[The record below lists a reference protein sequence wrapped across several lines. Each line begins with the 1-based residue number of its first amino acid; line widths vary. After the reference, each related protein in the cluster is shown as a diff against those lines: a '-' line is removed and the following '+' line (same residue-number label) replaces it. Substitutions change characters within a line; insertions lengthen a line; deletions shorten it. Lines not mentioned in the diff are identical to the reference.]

1 MNKVR
6 KSLPALFALLSLAA
20 PAFTETLTQVERERA
35 MSDLHATRKQF
46 LDSVAG
52 LSEAQ
57 WNFKPA
63 PEVWSVA
70 EVAEH
75 IAVSEDTISG
85 MVMEQVAKGPAAPE
99 KKAEVQGK
107 DSLVLEKTVDRSR
120 KFQAPE
126 MLRPTHRFASQQA
139 LIDHFKES
147 RDRTIAYVEN
157 TQDSLR
163 DHFREHPAFG
173 LLDGYQWILLISAHS
188 HRHTLQIEEVK
199 SNPNFPKQ

>member
-1 MNKVR
+1 MK
-6 KSLPALFALLSLAA
+6 KLFLLLSLAA
-20 PAFTETLTQVERERA
+20 LPVPASPQALTQVERERA
-35 MSDLHATRKQF
+35 MSELHATRKQF

-70 EVAEH
+70 ECAEH
-75 IAVSEDTISG
+75 IALSEDRLYELVTQNL
-85 MVMEQVAKGPAAPE
+85 MKTPADPE
-99 KKAEVQGK
+99 KKAEVKGK
-107 DSLVLEKTVDRSR
+107 DELVLEKTVDRSQ

-126 MLRPTHRFASQQA
+126 ILRPTHQWPSKDD
-139 LIDHFKES
+139 LIAHFKES
-147 RDRTIAYVEN
+147 RDRTIAYVE
-157 TQDSLR
+157 TTPDDLR
-163 DHFREHPAFG
+163 EHFVTHPAFK

-199 SNPNFPKQ
+199 ANPTFPK

>member
-1 MNKVR
+1 MKKLLLV
-6 KSLPALFALLSLAA
+6 LSLGALA
-20 PAFTETLTQVERERA
+20 VPASPQALTQVERERA
-35 MSDLHATRKQF
+35 MSELHATRKLF

-70 EVAEH
+70 ECAEH
-75 IAVSEDTISG
+75 IALSEDRLYELVTERL
-85 MVMEQVAKGPAAPE
+85 MKTAAEPG
-99 KKAEVQGK
+99 KKEEVKGK
-107 DSLVLEKTVDRSR
+107 DDLILEKTIDRSQ

-126 MLRPTHRFASQQA
+126 MLRPTHQWPSRDD
-139 LIDHFKES
+139 LIAHFKES
-147 RDRTIAYVEN
+147 RDRTIAYVES
-157 TQDSLR
+157 TQDNLR
-163 DHFREHPAFG
+163 EHFVPHPAFK

-199 SNPNFPKQ
+199 ANPNFPK

>member
-1 MNKVR
+1 MKKLGV
-6 KSLPALFALLSLAA
+6 LMALLCAAA
-20 PAFTETLTQVERERA
+20 PAFAEPLTKEERERG
-35 MSDLHATRKQF
+35 MSELHATRKLF
-46 LDSVAG
+46 LDATAR

-75 IAVSEDTISG
+75 IAVSEDMIFGLVTEKI
-85 MVMEQVAKGPAAPE
+85 MKTPAEPD
-99 KKAEVQGK
+99 KRAEGKGK
-107 DSLVLEKTVDRSR
+107 DEMILEKVVDRSQ
-120 KFQAPE
+120 KVQAPE
-126 MLRPTHRFASQQA
+126 ALRPTHRWATQQA

-157 TQDSLR
+157 TPDDL
-163 DHFREHPAFG
+163 REHFG
-173 LLDGYQWILLISAHS
+173 EHPLLKQMDGYQWILLISAHS

-199 SNPNFPKQ
+199 ANPNFPKQ

>member
-1 MNKVR
+1 MKKLGV
-6 KSLPALFALLSLAA
+6 LMALLCAAA
-20 PAFTETLTQVERERA
+20 PAFAEPLTKEERERG
-35 MSDLHATRKQF
+35 MSELHATRKLF
-46 LDSVAG
+46 LDATAR

-75 IAVSEDTISG
+75 IAVSEDMIFGLVTEKI
-85 MVMEQVAKGPAAPE
+85 MKTPAEPD
-99 KKAEVQGK
+99 KRAEGKGK
-107 DSLVLEKTVDRSR
+107 DEMILEKVVDRSQ
-120 KFQAPE
+120 KVQAPE
-126 MLRPTHRFASQQA
+126 MLRPTHRWATQQA

-157 TQDSLR
+157 TPDDL
-163 DHFREHPAFG
+163 REHFG
-173 LLDGYQWILLISAHS
+173 EHPLLKQMDGYQWILLISAHS

-199 SNPNFPKQ
+199 ANPNFPKQ